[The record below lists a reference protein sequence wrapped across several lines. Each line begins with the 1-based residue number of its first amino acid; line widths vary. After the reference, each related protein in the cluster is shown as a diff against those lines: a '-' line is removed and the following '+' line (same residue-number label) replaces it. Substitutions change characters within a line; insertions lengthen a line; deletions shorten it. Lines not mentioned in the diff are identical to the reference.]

1 MDTVYL
7 VGMIASGL
15 FFGWTIGSHYTGA
28 VMGTA
33 YGTKLITPRNA
44 TILIAICVIL
54 GATLE
59 SHNVVKT
66 VGTGVIDAKDMTI
79 FGAMIMMLT
88 AALVTAANTWLKL
101 PVSTSQLAIFSVVGA
116 AIGMKAPVY
125 WGTTIVA
132 LAVTWAGT
140 PIVGTVLG
148 FVLTKIMDRLIPKQA
163 DRVGGLAEK
172 RYAVAEMAA
181 TGEKS
186 SDKVKNLTGHLLILV
201 CCYAA
206 YTLGCNNTGNAVGVF
221 FGTGVIKSKMLAGFI
236 GGIVMAIGALTWGRP
251 LLEKVGLHIVSLDLN
266 SAVGAQLAQGITA
279 HIAAA
284 LGYPTSMNQAMIGGI
299 AGAGLA
305 RGVKAIDLKAIKEI
319 VISWFLTPVV
329 GGIVAFCLYSLLSWL
344 LQVK

>member
-1 MDTVYL
+1 VKEMDIVYL
-7 VGMIASGL
+7 IGMILSGL

-33 YGTKLITPRNA
+33 FGAKLIKPRNA
-44 TILIAICVIL
+44 TILIAIFVLL

-66 VGTGVIDAKDMTI
+66 VGTGVIAASDMTM
-79 FGAMIMMLT
+79 FSAMIMMLT
-88 AALVTAANTWLKL
+88 AAVVTAANTWLKL

-116 AIGMKAPVY
+116 AIGMKAPVF
-125 WGTTIVA
+125 WSTTIVA
-132 LAVTWAGT
+132 LAITWAGT
-140 PIVGTVLG
+140 PIVGCILG
-148 FVLTKIMDRLIPKQA
+148 FILTKIMD
-163 DRVGGLAEK
+163 
-172 RYAVAEMAA
+172 A
-181 TGEKS
+181 TMKKS
-186 SDKVKNLTGHLLILV
+186 TERIKKITGYLLILV

-221 FGTGVIKSKMLAGFI
+221 FGTGAIKSKMLAGFI

-251 LLEKVGLHIVSLDLN
+251 LLEKVGLSIVSLDLN

-279 HIAAA
+279 HIAAS

-305 RGVKAIDLKAIKEI
+305 RGIKAIDMKVMKEI
-319 VISWFLTPVV
+319 VISWFLTPVI
-329 GGIVAFCLYSLLSWL
+329 GGIVAFCLYSLLSL
-344 LQVK
+344 LLGAK

>member
-1 MDTVYL
+1 MEAVYL
-7 VGMIASGL
+7 IGMVLSGL

-33 YGTKLITPRNA
+33 FGAKLIKPRNA
-44 TILIAICVIL
+44 TILIAIFVLL

-66 VGTGVIDAKDMTI
+66 VGTGVIEAKYMTV

-116 AIGMKAPVY
+116 ALGMKAQVQ
-125 WGTTIVA
+125 WETTILA
-132 LAVTWAGT
+132 LAITWVGT
-140 PIVGTVLG
+140 PIVGAILG
-148 FVLTKIMDRLIPKQA
+148 FILTKVLDVSL
-163 DRVGGLAEK
+163 LA
-172 RYAVAEMAA
+172 
-181 TGEKS
+181 TF
-186 SDKVKNLTGHLLILV
+186 DKAKKYLLIIV

-221 FGTGVIKSKMLAGFI
+221 FGTGAIPSKMLAGFI

-251 LLEKVGLHIVSLDLN
+251 LLEKVGLHIVSLDIN

-279 HIAAA
+279 HIAAS

-299 AGAGLA
+299 AGAGLS
-305 RGVKAIDLKAIKEI
+305 RGIKAINVKTIKEI
-319 VISWFLTPVV
+319 VVSWFLTPLIGAV
-329 GGIVAFCLYSLLSWL
+329 VAFILYSVLSPVL
-344 LQVK
+344 RVK

>member
-7 VGMIASGL
+7 IGMVLSGL

-33 YGTKLITPRNA
+33 FGAKLIKPRNA
-44 TILIAICVIL
+44 TILIAIFVLL
-54 GATLE
+54 GSTLE
-59 SHNVVKT
+59 SHNVVTT
-66 VGTGVIDAKDMTI
+66 VGTGVIEAKYMTI

-116 AIGMKAPVY
+116 AMGMKAQVQ
-125 WGTTIVA
+125 WETTILA
-132 LAVTWAGT
+132 LAITWVGT
-140 PIVGTVLG
+140 PIVGAILG
-148 FVLTKIMDRLIPKQA
+148 FVLTKVMDISILKKF
-163 DRVGGLAEK
+163 EK
-172 RYAVAEMAA
+172 TKKY
-181 TGEKS
+181 
-186 SDKVKNLTGHLLILV
+186 LLIIV

-221 FGTGVIKSKMLAGFI
+221 FGTGAIKSKMLAGFI

-251 LLEKVGLHIVSLDLN
+251 LLEKVGLHIVSLDIN

-279 HIAAA
+279 HIAAS

-299 AGAGLA
+299 AGAGLS
-305 RGVKAIDLKAIKEI
+305 RGIKAINMKVMKEI
-319 VISWFLTPVV
+319 VISWFLTPVI
-329 GGIVAFCLYSLLSWL
+329 GGIVAFCLYSLLSPL
-344 LQVK
+344 LGVK

>member
-1 MDTVYL
+1 METVYL
-7 VGMIASGL
+7 IGMVLSGL

-33 YGTKLITPRNA
+33 FGAKLVKPCTA
-44 TILIAICVIL
+44 TILIAICVLL

-66 VGTGVIDAKDMTI
+66 VGTGVIPGSAMTI

-116 AIGMKAPVY
+116 AMGMKAPVF
-125 WGTTIVA
+125 WSTTIVA
-132 LAVTWAGT
+132 LAITWAGT
-140 PIVGTVLG
+140 PILGTILG
-148 FVLTKIMDRLIPKQA
+148 FIITKIMDALIGRSTAAVKKL
-163 DRVGGLAEK
+163 VG
-172 RYAVAEMAA
+172 YI
-181 TGEKS
+181 
-186 SDKVKNLTGHLLILV
+186 LIAV

-221 FGTGVIKSKMLAGFI
+221 FGTGTIKSRMLAGFI
-236 GGIVMAIGALTWGRP
+236 GGIVMAIGAMTWGRP

-279 HIAAA
+279 HIAASV
-284 LGYPTSMNQAMIGGI
+284 GYPTSMNQAMIGGI

-305 RGVKAIDLKAIKEI
+305 RGIKAIDMKAIKEI

-329 GGIVAFCLYSLLSWL
+329 GGIVSFTLYALRSRLFA
-344 LQVK
+344 VK

>member
-1 MDTVYL
+1 METISL
-7 VGMIASGL
+7 AGMLLAGL

-33 YGTKLITPRNA
+33 YGAKLITPRKA
-44 TILIAICVIL
+44 TMLIAVCVIL
-54 GATLE
+54 GATFE

-66 VGTGVIDAKDMTI
+66 VGTGVIDAAHMTV

-116 AIGMKAPVY
+116 AVGMQAPVH
-125 WGTTIVA
+125 WNTTILA
-132 LAVTWAGT
+132 LAITWAGT
-140 PIVGTVLG
+140 PVVGTILG
-148 FVLTKIMDRLIPKQA
+148 FILTKIMDKA
-163 DRVGGLAEK
+163 MAKSTARVK
-172 RYAVAEMAA
+172 KAA
-181 TGEKS
+181 GY
-186 SDKVKNLTGHLLILV
+186 LLILV

-206 YTLGCNNTGNAVGVF
+206 YTLGANNTGNAVGVF
-221 FGTGVIKSKMLAGFI
+221 FGTGAIQSKMLAGFI
-236 GGIVMAIGALTWGRP
+236 GGVVMAIGALTWGRP

-305 RGVKAIDLKAIKEI
+305 RGIKTIDLKAIKEI
-319 VISWFLTPVV
+319 VVSWFLTPLVGAVV
-329 GGIVAFCLYSLLSWL
+329 SFLLYTIFSKMLG
-344 LQVK
+344 VR

>member
-1 MDTVYL
+1 METVYL
-7 VGMIASGL
+7 IGMVLSGL
-15 FFGWTIGSHYTGA
+15 FFGWTIGSHYMGA

-33 YGTKLITPRNA
+33 FGAKLIKPRNA
-44 TILIAICVIL
+44 TILIAIFVIL

-66 VGTGVIDAKDMTI
+66 VGTGVIASSDMTM
-79 FGAMIMMLT
+79 FSAMIIMLT
-88 AALVTAANTWLKL
+88 AAVVTAANTWLKL

-116 AIGMKAPVY
+116 AIGMKAPVF
-125 WGTTIVA
+125 WSTTIVA

-140 PIVGTVLG
+140 PIVGCILG
-148 FVLTKIMDRLIPKQA
+148 FILTKIMD
-163 DRVGGLAEK
+163 
-172 RYAVAEMAA
+172 A
-181 TGEKS
+181 TMKKS
-186 SDKVKNLTGHLLILV
+186 TERIKKITGYLLILV

-221 FGTGVIKSKMLAGFI
+221 FGTGAIKSRMMAGFT

-279 HIAAA
+279 HITAS

-299 AGAGLA
+299 AGAGMA
-305 RGVKAIDLKAIKEI
+305 RGIKAIDIKAIKEI
-319 VISWFLTPVV
+319 VISWFLTPVI
-329 GGIVAFCLYSLLSWL
+329 GGIVAFCLYSLLSL
-344 LQVK
+344 LLGAK

>member
-1 MDTVYL
+1 METISL
-7 VGMIASGL
+7 AGMLLAGL

-33 YGTKLITPRNA
+33 YGAKLITPRKA
-44 TILIAICVIL
+44 TILIAVCVIL
-54 GATLE
+54 GAAFE

-66 VGTGVIDAKDMTI
+66 VGTGVIDAAHMTV

-116 AIGMKAPVY
+116 AVGMQAPVH
-125 WGTTIVA
+125 WNTTILA
-132 LAVTWAGT
+132 LAITWAGT
-140 PIVGTVLG
+140 PVAGTILG
-148 FVLTKIMDRLIPKQA
+148 FILTKIMDKA
-163 DRVGGLAEK
+163 MAKSTARVK
-172 RYAVAEMAA
+172 KAA
-181 TGEKS
+181 GY
-186 SDKVKNLTGHLLILV
+186 LLILV

-206 YTLGCNNTGNAVGVF
+206 YTLGANNTGNAVGVF
-221 FGTGVIKSKMLAGFI
+221 FGTGAIQSKMLAGFT

-266 SAVGAQLAQGITA
+266 SAIGAQLAQGITA
-279 HIAAA
+279 HIAAG

-305 RGVKAIDLKAIKEI
+305 RGIKTIDLKAIKEI
-319 VISWFLTPVV
+319 VVSWFLTPLVGAVV
-329 GGIVAFCLYSLLSWL
+329 SFLLYTIFSKMLG
-344 LQVK
+344 VR